1 MLQQDQLEEKL
12 QAFGRLMDTKVR
24 QEEKETEKSLRPR
37 TFDEY
42 IGQEEVKENLKLFIT
57 AAKQRKVKWV

>member
-37 TFDEY
+37 TFDE
-42 IGQEEVKENLKLFIT
+42 
-57 AAKQRKVKWV
+57 